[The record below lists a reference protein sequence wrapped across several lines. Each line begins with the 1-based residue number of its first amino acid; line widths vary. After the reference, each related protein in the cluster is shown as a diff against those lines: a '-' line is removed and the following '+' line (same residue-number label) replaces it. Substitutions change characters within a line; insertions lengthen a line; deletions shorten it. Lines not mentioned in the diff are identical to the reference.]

1 MNIPVIG
8 KGNVGG
14 GLARLWEQA
23 GHDVT
28 ALGRTATEQ
37 LIADTGLE
45 PVHVGGLQYAVEL
58 EEFLLNVIFP
68 VAQDRQS
75 PFFYRLY

>member
-1 MNIPVIG
+1 MPRTLVDGTMNIPVIG

-23 GHDVT
+23 GHD
-28 ALGRTATEQ
+28 
-37 LIADTGLE
+37 
-45 PVHVGGLQYAVEL
+45 VGGLQYAVEL